1 LSRFVRSFRDRIVI
15 EWFSTSIN
23 ALMMA
28 FAAFSR
34 TAPFSPAFMIFAI
47 SSTAFSECLVNL
59 PITRPVVPSVD
70 ALRYAIETLEIEK
83 SRLVEAI
90 RAMRAMAVTEDDYP
104 GPRVKEQRDALQ
116 SVEQS
121 IVFLHQAA
129 DQSRRNL
136 QLELDRRW
144 GTSAG
149 HGE

>member
-1 LSRFVRSFRDRIVI
+1 M
-15 EWFSTSIN
+15 EEN
-23 ALMMA
+23 AVKFLA
-28 FAAFSR
+28 S
-34 TAPFSPAFMIFAI
+34 
-47 SSTAFSECLVNL
+47 
-59 PITRPVVPSVD
+59 VPSVD
-70 ALRYAIETLEIEK
+70 ALQYAIETLEIEK